1 MKNVL
6 KLLIIAVCL
15 LWVNHIQAQFSIN
28 AGPSFPLADLS
39 SSNNDFGNA
48 KIGVYASLQG
58 AMPVT
63 GNTDMLGHMFAIT
76 LNVDYFWHT
85 LTKNAQKRIANE
97 YIEKNMVEKYDK
109 MTHKQYMF
117 LPIMIGF
124 MYRYN
129 ITNNFA
135 IAVDAA
141 CGVNFIYRTKEEFDF
156 IKDSVNFQYYKEYKL
171 AYGLAAKASLRFI
184 ILKHLSL
191 GANLHLLS
199 SFTNNYSTYLKRD
212 DRAEMLNNMSYSSPK
227 GFSIFPMSVSAF
239 VGYVF

>member
-1 MKNVL
+1 MKNLL
-6 KLLIIAVCL
+6 KLLLFAVCL
-15 LWVNHIQAQFSIN
+15 LLNSQIQAQFSIN

-39 SSNNDFGNA
+39 SSNKDFGNA
-48 KIGVYASLQG
+48 QIGVYASLQG

-63 GNTDMLGHMFAIT
+63 GNTDVLGHMFAIT

-85 LTKNAQKRIANE
+85 LKKDAQKRLMNE
-97 YIEKNMVEKYDK
+97 YLEKNAVMDYDK
-109 MTHKQYMF
+109 MTHTQYMF

-129 ITNNFA
+129 FSNNFA

-156 IKDSVNFQYYKEYKL
+156 VKDSANFQSIKEYKL
-171 AYGLAAKASLRFI
+171 AYGLAARATFRFI
-184 ILKHLSL
+184 ILKHFSL
-191 GANLHLLS
+191 GVNVHLLN
-199 SFTNNYSTYLKRD
+199 SFTNNYSTYIKRED
-212 DRAEMLNNMSYSSPK
+212 VSEPLNNVSYSSPK
-227 GFSIFPMSVSAF
+227 GYSVYPMSVSAF